1 MKEEKLY
8 LVHMVECIEKILS
21 YTKGEREAFLEDS
34 KTQDAVIRNFEI
46 IGEAAKRVSQSTRDS
61 APEVPWKQIAGFRD
75 ILIHQYEGV
84 DLEETW
90 KRIAKDLPSL
100 LSALQKLLAKMEGKG
115 KS

>member
-8 LVHMVECIEKILS
+8 IVHMVECIERILS
-21 YTKGEREAFLEDS
+21 YTKEGQEMFLNDP

-46 IGEAAKRVSQSTRDS
+46 IGEAVKRLSQSTRDC
-61 APEVPWKQIAGFRD
+61 APEIPWKQIAGFRD

-90 KRIAKDLPSL
+90 KRVAKDLPSL
-100 LSALQKLLAKMEGKG
+100 LNALKTLLAKMER
-115 KS
+115 KSRD

>member
-21 YTKGEREAFLEDS
+21 YTKGGRETFLNDS
-34 KTQDAVIRNFEI
+34 KIQDAVIRNFEI
-46 IGEAAKRVSQSTRDS
+46 IGEAAKRVSQGTRES
-61 APEVPWKQIAGFRD
+61 APEVPWRQIAGFRD

-90 KRIAKDLPSL
+90 KRVAKDLPSL
-100 LSALQKLLAKMEGKG
+100 LGTLKTLLTKMEGKSRG
-115 KS
+115 